1 MTTDTKQVIYSMTE
15 ARQKLAS
22 LLEQAA
28 RNGEVRIKRR
38 DGQVFVIRPQ
48 KRQGSPLAIEGVQLN
63 LTRDEILDSIAESG
77 SCTRQ
82 WSPRAS
88 RTD

>member
-1 MTTDTKQVIYSMTE
+1 MNTYTFTE

-28 RNGEVRIKRR
+28 RSGEVRIKRR

-48 KRQGSPLAIEGVQLN
+48 KRKGSPLDVSGVDLN
-63 LTRDEILDSIAESG
+63 LSRDEILEAIQES
-77 SCTRQ
+77 RQ
-82 WSPRAS
+82 YR
-88 RTD
+88 

>member
-1 MTTDTKQVIYSMTE
+1 MNTYTYTE

-48 KRQGSPLAIEGVQLN
+48 KRQGSPLDIEGVQLN
-63 LTRDEILDSIAESG
+63 LTRDEILESIAESRR
-77 SCTRQ
+77 SY
-82 WSPRAS
+82 
-88 RTD
+88 

>member
-1 MTTDTKQVIYSMTE
+1 MNTYTFTE

-48 KRQGSPLAIEGVQLN
+48 QRKGSPLDVEGVQLN
-63 LTRDEILDSIAESG
+63 LTRDEILESIAESRR
-77 SCTRQ
+77 SY
-82 WSPRAS
+82 
-88 RTD
+88 

>member
-1 MTTDTKQVIYSMTE
+1 MNTYTFTE

-48 KRQGSPLAIEGVQLN
+48 KRQGSPLDIEGVQLN
-63 LTRDEILDSIAESG
+63 LTRDEILESITESRR
-77 SCTRQ
+77 SY
-82 WSPRAS
+82 
-88 RTD
+88 

>member
-1 MTTDTKQVIYSMTE
+1 MNTYTFTE

-28 RNGEVRIKRR
+28 LSGEVRIKRR

-48 KRQGSPLAIEGVQLN
+48 KRKGSPLDVRGVN
-63 LTRDEILDSIAESG
+63 LDLSRDEILESIQESRRFG
-77 SCTRQ
+77 
-82 WSPRAS
+82 
-88 RTD
+88 

>member
-1 MTTDTKQVIYSMTE
+1 MNTYTFTE

-28 RNGEVRIKRR
+28 RSGEVRIKRR

-48 KRQGSPLAIEGVQLN
+48 KRKGSPLDVSGVDLN
-63 LTRDEILDSIAESG
+63 LTRDEILKSIQES
-77 SCTRQ
+77 R
-82 WSPRAS
+82 
-88 RTD
+88 RTG

>member
-1 MTTDTKQVIYSMTE
+1 MNTYTFTE

-48 KRQGSPLAIEGVQLN
+48 KRKGSPLDVEGVQLN
-63 LTRDEILDSIAESG
+63 LTREDILESIAESRK
-77 SCTRQ
+77 SY
-82 WSPRAS
+82 
-88 RTD
+88 

>member
-1 MTTDTKQVIYSMTE
+1 MNTYTFTE

-28 RNGEVRIKRR
+28 RKGEVRIKRR

-48 KRQGSPLAIEGVQLN
+48 KRTGSPLDIEGVQLN
-63 LTRDEILDSIAESG
+63 LTRKDILESIAEARKSY
-77 SCTRQ
+77 
-82 WSPRAS
+82 
-88 RTD
+88 

>member
-1 MTTDTKQVIYSMTE
+1 MTIDTKQVIYSMTE

-48 KRQGSPLAIEGVQLN
+48 KRQGSPLDIEGVQLN
-63 LTRDEILDSIAESG
+63 LSRDEILESIAESRR
-77 SCTRQ
+77 SY
-82 WSPRAS
+82 
-88 RTD
+88 

>member
-1 MTTDTKQVIYSMTE
+1 MNTYTFTE
-15 ARQKLAS
+15 ARQKLAT

-48 KRQGSPLAIEGVQLN
+48 KRQGSPLDVEGVQLD
-63 LTRDEILDSIAESG
+63 LTRDEILESIAESRR
-77 SCTRQ
+77 S
-82 WSPRAS
+82 
-88 RTD
+88 D

>member
-1 MTTDTKQVIYSMTE
+1 MSSDTQVIYTFTE

-38 DGQVFVIRPQ
+38 DGQVFVIRP
-48 KRQGSPLAIEGVQLN
+48 RQRTGSPLDVEGVQLN
-63 LTRDEILDSIAESG
+63 LTRDDILESIAEARKSY
-77 SCTRQ
+77 
-82 WSPRAS
+82 
-88 RTD
+88 